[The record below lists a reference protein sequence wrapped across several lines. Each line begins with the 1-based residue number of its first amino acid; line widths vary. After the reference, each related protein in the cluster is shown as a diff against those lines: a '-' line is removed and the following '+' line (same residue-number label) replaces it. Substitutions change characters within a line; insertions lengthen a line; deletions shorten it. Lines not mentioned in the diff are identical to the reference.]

1 MTKSKMCALQKINQ
15 ALNVLI
21 IKVVVCSKKNVLEIQ
36 IIICN
41 EIKFS
46 LNFYSEN
53 KYIINLFKIIFP
65 LQKVFFEDEEL
76 FLC

>member
-1 MTKSKMCALQKINQ
+1 MCALQKINQ